1 MSSEFNVYG
10 IFTPNFTTN
19 SVVGIIEKRLADYTK
34 VNDKLGFLNAVLKL
48 HNEKNFLAEDEL
60 MFEREK
66 YKNHHFML
74 ERMDAYNPILSFLKD
89 SISEIQDFNNK
100 KGVISFVMNEAYF
113 GKITELYEI
122 MIDVEI
128 GFISK
133 QTKESD
139 FTKIFLG
146 ITPYEIN
153 SPVVWMK
160 KQSDLIRLF
169 VSLEIKKYILRPKN
183 LSKSLDLC
191 FDDKVSGKKF
201 TYDFNKAIEKA
212 ADRDSRNQKDIDKVL
227 AIF

>member
-1 MSSEFNVYG
+1 MSSEFNIYG
-10 IFTPNFTTN
+10 IFTPNFTAN
-19 SVVGIIEKRLADYTK
+19 SVLGIIEKRLADYTK

-48 HNEKNFLAEDEL
+48 HNEKNFISEDEL

-66 YKNHHFML
+66 YKNHPSML
-74 ERMDAYNPILSFLKD
+74 ERMDAYFPILSFLED
-89 SISEIQDFNNK
+89 SISEIQDFKNK
-100 KGVISFVMNEAYF
+100 KGVTSFVMNEDYF
-113 GKITELYEI
+113 DKITELYEI

-133 QTKESD
+133 QTKLSD

-146 ITPYEIN
+146 LTPYEIT

-169 VSLEIKKYILRPKN
+169 LSLVNRNYISSAKN
-183 LSKSLDLC
+183 FSKTLDLC
-191 FDDKVSGKKF
+191 FDDKISGNKF
-201 TYDFNKAIEKA
+201 FEFYKAVYKTP
-212 ADRDSRNQKDIDKVL
+212 DSDSRNQKDLDKVL